1 MLYYIHAAAVE
12 WQRGG
17 DAIKNTV
24 IFDLDGL
31 LIDTE
36 IISYQLYCDL
46 LKDYSQHMSMEEYIH
61 DYSGKTAVDNMKR
74 LIDVYHLPISV
85 EEGFTFEI
93 TLEQEYLKKGV
104 DLKKGARELLVYLR
118 ERNYKIILASS
129 STRDRAVGIL
139 SRNGADGF
147 FDGMVFGTE
156 VKRGKPYPD
165 IFIKAYECAKEP
177 PENCL
182 VLEDSEAGIQA
193 AYSAGLDVIC
203 IPDMKV
209 PEEEFRNMAEAELSS
224 LDKVIGWLEKQQETE
239 K

>member
-93 TLEQEYLKKGV
+93 TREQEYL
-104 DLKKGARELLVYLR
+104 
-118 ERNYKIILASS
+118 
-129 STRDRAVGIL
+129 
-139 SRNGADGF
+139 
-147 FDGMVFGTE
+147 
-156 VKRGKPYPD
+156 
-165 IFIKAYECAKEP
+165 
-177 PENCL
+177 
-182 VLEDSEAGIQA
+182 
-193 AYSAGLDVIC
+193 
-203 IPDMKV
+203 
-209 PEEEFRNMAEAELSS
+209 
-224 LDKVIGWLEKQQETE
+224 
-239 K
+239 